1 VGLPFF
7 VDVVLNRDYL
17 TSDKPML
24 RARAFGTELQA
35 GDPVSF
41 EVSAPSLG
49 LAEPLTADGV
59 AFQPVDIP
67 LPALTEGSHDLIIE
81 GRHGSLSD
89 SLQRTIDVLP
99 SRLVQTEASFADL
112 TGGITLKGSADGPT
126 RVVFSDHNRGRYLP
140 ILQSLSWTYGD
151 RVDQMLARA
160 LSQELLATY
169 FEEQAFAPPAEFDA
183 AIYQTPDD
191 GGIALFPY
199 ADDDLALSA
208 RVAAVAPDRFGQ
220 QSLAAY
226 FHRVYDNEAE
236 TRERTI
242 IALYGLAALGEPV
255 LPAVQTAAAA
265 GDLGWRERLYV
276 ALAAQELGDEET
288 ALRLE
293 RALLEQFG
301 ERRGPAVRLRVGVDQ
316 DDILEAT
323 SLAAILAAGIGDPL
337 APDLFEYTRSNYT
350 KDILVEL
357 EQISYLVNVLP
368 RLSPEP
374 VRFAYTLDGHQEEVE
389 LKGGASLALLLSPE
403 ELADLNPEPLEGQVG
418 VATFYLAPL
427 GPAAV
432 EKDPDVA
439 ITRFFQGPSG
449 GPLVLQEGELVR
461 VVLHYTLGP
470 QALDGCYQI
479 SDLLPSGLKAVTR
492 LHAWGITDPNAFYPY
507 LVEGQ
512 RVSFCVYK
520 PDPKPTII
528 YYARVTGRGEF
539 TAEPAIIQSQ
549 KAPESINLSAAER
562 LVIP

>member
-1 VGLPFF
+1 MGLPFF

-24 RARAFGTELQA
+24 RMRSFGLDLQP

-49 LAEPLTADGV
+49 LTAPLTAQGA
-59 AFQPVDIP
+59 AFQPVDIA
-67 LPALTEGSHDLIIE
+67 LPALTEGTHDLIIK
-81 GRHGSLSD
+81 GSHGSLSD
-89 SLQRTIDVLP
+89 SLKRTIQVLP
-99 SRLVQTEASFADL
+99 SRLVQTQASFTEL
-112 TGGITLKGSADGPT
+112 TQGISLEGAPDRAT

-140 ILQSLSWTYGD
+140 ILQSLSWTRGD

-169 FEEQAFAPPAEFDA
+169 FDETSFAPPTEFDSA
-183 AIYQTPDD
+183 LYQTPD

-199 ADDDLALSA
+199 ADADLTLSA

-226 FHRVYDNEAE
+226 FRKVYEDQNE

-242 IALYGLAALGEPV
+242 IALYGLAAVGEPV
-255 LPAVQTAAAA
+255 LPAVQAAAA
-265 GDLGWRERLYV
+265 ASDLDWRERLYV
-276 ALAAQELGDEET
+276 ALAAQELGDEGT
-288 ALRLE
+288 ARGLE
-293 RALLEQFG
+293 RGLLEQFG
-301 ERRGPAVRLRVGVDQ
+301 ERRGPTVRLRVGVDQ

-368 RLSPEP
+368 RLSPQP
-374 VRFAYTLDGHQEEVE
+374 VRFAYTLDGQRKEAE
-389 LKGGASLALLLSPE
+389 LKGGDSLALLLSAD
-403 ELADLNPEPLEGQVG
+403 ELAALDPEPLEGQVG

-427 GPAAV
+427 DPAAI

-439 ITRFFQGPSG
+439 ITRVLPGPYLEALSSFE
-449 GPLVLQEGELVR
+449 EGELVR
-461 VVLHYTLGP
+461 VVLGYTLEASGP
-470 QALDGCYQI
+470 GR
-479 SDLLPSGLKAVTR
+479 LLPGLGPATVGPEGGDAALRLGDPAGPDGPTAVYLPLLHRGAEGELLR
-492 LHAWGITDPNAFYPY
+492 L
-507 LVEGQ
+507 
-512 RVSFCVYK
+512 
-520 PDPKPTII
+520 
-528 YYARVTGRGEF
+528 
-539 TAEPAIIQSQ
+539 
-549 KAPESINLSAAER
+549 
-562 LVIP
+562 